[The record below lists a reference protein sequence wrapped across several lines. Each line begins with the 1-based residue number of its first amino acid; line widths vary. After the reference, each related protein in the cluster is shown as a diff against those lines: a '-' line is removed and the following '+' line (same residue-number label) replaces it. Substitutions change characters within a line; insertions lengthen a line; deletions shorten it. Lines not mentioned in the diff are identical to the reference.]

1 MTDSSKVALL
11 GLDRAELTSLVES
24 LGEPAYRGQQLRDA
38 IYRQRVEAV
47 EEISTL
53 SQSLRGKLTE
63 KGVSVG
69 LPRIAQR
76 FVSQD
81 GTVRY
86 LVALA
91 DGQSVETVW
100 MPEGDGGEAGD
111 GSEAGELAERFAE
124 SDSSGTSGARAPI
137 EKQEPI
143 EALKRCATQK
153 LTDQTPD
160 RKQEQEPGWRQE
172 QKPERG
178 REEKQ
183 KSGCGQEQIRD
194 RGQQDSD
201 RGQQHD
207 SDQRQGQRY
216 GSDQRQSQRR
226 VQGQNQ
232 GRSTICISSQVGCA
246 VDCQFC
252 LTALLGVKRNLS
264 SGEIVGQV
272 CAVLK
277 DQQVSPPEDRI
288 NLVFMGMGEP
298 FLNYENFVKAARL
311 LVEEVGIAERR
322 MTVSTAGIVPRI
334 HDFGA
339 EKIRPK
345 LAISLNAS
353 NDALRTRLMPLN
365 KKWNLEMLMA
375 AAKEYPLRTR
385 EWITFEYVLL
395 GGVNDGPENAR
406 EVVELLRGMR
416 CKVNLIALNPGPG
429 IEFATPDRE
438 RVVEFQKILR
448 ESGVPA
454 YVRRPRGRDIYA
466 ACGQLK
472 RTVEIATAPAQ

>member
-1 MTDSSKVALL
+1 MADSPQNVLL
-11 GLDRAELTSLVES
+11 GLDRDELTLLVEG
-24 LGEPAYRGQQLRDA
+24 LGEPSYRAKQLVEA
-38 IYRQRVEAV
+38 VYRQRVASI

-53 SQSLRGKLTE
+53 SQQLRLNLGE
-63 KGVSVG
+63 KGISIG
-69 LPRIAQR
+69 LPQIEKR
-76 FVSQD
+76 FVSED

-86 LVALA
+86 LIGLG

-111 GSEAGELAERFAE
+111 GSEAGELAERFVE
-124 SDSSGTSGARAPI
+124 GTISGTSGAKAHT
-137 EKQEPI
+137 EQSEPI
-143 EALKRCATQK
+143 AALKRSATPKPQE
-153 LTDQTPD
+153 D
-160 RKQEQEPGWRQE
+160 RGKELNKELNE
-172 QKPERG
+172 
-178 REEKQ
+178 
-183 KSGCGQEQIRD
+183 D
-194 RGQQDSD
+194 RGQDAN
-201 RGQQHD
+201 RH
-207 SDQRQGQRY
+207 QRY
-216 GSDQRQSQRR
+216 QPDLRYK
-226 VQGQNQ
+226 QGQNQ

-264 SGEIVGQV
+264 AGEIVGQV

-277 DQQVSPPEDRI
+277 DQKVSPPEDRI

-334 HDFGA
+334 HDFGG
-339 EKIRPK
+339 ERIRPK

-353 NDALRTRLMPLN
+353 NDELRTRLMPLN

-375 AAKEYPLRTR
+375 AAWAYPLRPR

-395 GGVNDGPENAR
+395 GGVNDGPENAK
-406 EVVELLRGMR
+406 EVAELLRGMR

-429 IEFATPDRE
+429 IDFTTPGGE
-438 RVVEFQKILR
+438 QVAAFQKKLR
-448 ESGVPA
+448 DAGIPA
-454 YVRRPRGRDIYA
+454 FVRRPRGRDIYA

-472 RTVEIATAPAQ
+472 RTVEIAAAPGL